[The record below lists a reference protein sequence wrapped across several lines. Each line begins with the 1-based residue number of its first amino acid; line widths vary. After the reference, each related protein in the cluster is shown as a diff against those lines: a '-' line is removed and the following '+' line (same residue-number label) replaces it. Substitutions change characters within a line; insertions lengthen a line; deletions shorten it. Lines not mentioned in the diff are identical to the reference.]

1 MYIKA
6 IAWLQEY
13 TSVQKHME
21 DWAVTFKH
29 IKNHLC
35 FQMYLWYKHINTST
49 KHRLSEQLGKNVPLG
64 VLPKWLSL
72 YQVPIISPSCLT
84 LCEPMDYI
92 VHGILQATILAWVAV
107 PFTRGPSQL
116 RDQTQVSRIAGRF
129 FASWATRKALLFA
142 QLCSTLC
149 NPMDY
154 SLPGSS
160 VQEISQARIL
170 EWVSF
175 SRGSN
180 LNLLYLLHWQTDSL
194 TLSHWGSP
202 MWGISGH

>member
-21 DWAVTFKH
+21 DWGVTFKQ

-35 FQMYLWYKHINTST
+35 FQMYLWYKHINTSI

-92 VHGILQATILAWVAV
+92 VHGILQATILAWVASRSLHQGTF
-107 PFTRGPSQL
+107 P
-116 RDQTQVSRIAGRF
+116 TQ
-129 FASWATRKALLFA
+129 
-142 QLCSTLC
+142 
-149 NPMDY
+149 
-154 SLPGSS
+154 
-160 VQEISQARIL
+160 
-170 EWVSF
+170 
-175 SRGSN
+175 GSN
-180 LNLLYLLHWQTDSL
+180 PGLPHCRQILCQLSYQESPVICSVVFNSL
-194 TLSHWGSP
+194 QPHGL
-202 MWGISGH
+202 